1 MTYVSPTNSKILYGT
16 KPHVAADGLQQAV
29 VKVRLRDHNNRPVA
43 NKQVEILTDRQDGV
57 NIIQPQRTDAEGL
70 ALAFITATDAGEV
83 TVSAR
88 VLPD

>member
-43 NKQVEILTDRQDGV
+43 NKQVEILTDRQTGITIV
-57 NIIQPQRTDAEGL
+57 QPQRTDAEGL
-70 ALAFITATDAGEV
+70 ALAFITATDAGV
-83 TVSAR
+83 VNVSAR